1 MRSTFF
7 GLNIG
12 YRGLQAQQRALDITG
27 HNIANANTQG
37 YTRQDVVM
45 SAAQPIRVLQ
55 GYVGTGVDIAEIR
68 RIRDGFLDL
77 QLRTENKSL
86 GEWEVKSNILGTL
99 EVIFNEPS
107 DSSLRSVMDEY
118 WKAWQD
124 LSKNPESM
132 AVRETVMQNG
142 VTLAD
147 TFNHMDRQFADL
159 QEDINQGISIK
170 VDEINSIARQL
181 KDLNGQIIK
190 AESDG
195 TKANDLRDRRDLLVE
210 QLSQIVD
217 IEVVEDSLGA
227 YNVSIGGSSLV
238 NRAYLNGIRYVN
250 NEADP
255 TESIIEWVDPLTGR
269 SQGAVNIKSGA
280 LKGYMTMRD
289 EVVPGLRDQISELA
303 ARIATE
309 VNNLHRS
316 GYYADDQLGGDF
328 FVKTDE
334 NKPFSSG
341 NIKVNDEI
349 KNDVTKLAAAA
360 VTPVLEGDGANAL
373 AIAQLRAR
381 IAINLSV
388 SGPPASITG
397 TSLTEPIT
405 IQDGANQLFFTV
417 DGTTKTITLSTSPP
431 DYTLDMLVTELQT
444 QLDAAFGT
452 GVVQVSRDGIGNDQL
467 KISAVSGGEF
477 QGIYDISGSAAEA
490 LGIRTEYK
498 ATFDDFYRSTVAQLG
513 IYSMEAERM
522 VENQTLLVNQ
532 LENKKEA
539 ISGVSLDEEM
549 TNMIRFQHAYTAAS
563 RVINTMDEMLD
574 LIVNRLG
581 MVGR

>member
-12 YRGLQAQQRALDITG
+12 YKGLQAQQRALDVTS

-37 YTRQDVVM
+37 YTRQDVLM
-45 SAAQPIRVLQ
+45 TASQPIKVLE
-55 GYVGTGVDIAEIR
+55 GYVGTGVDVAEIR

-86 GEWEVKSNILGTL
+86 GEWEIKSNILGNL

-107 DSSLRSVMDEY
+107 ESSLRSVMDEY
-118 WKAWQD
+118 WESWQD
-124 LSKNPESM
+124 LSKNPEST

-142 VTLAD
+142 ITLAD
-147 TFNHMDRQFADL
+147 TFNHTDRQFADL

-170 VDEINSIARQL
+170 IDEINSIARQL
-181 KDLNGQIIK
+181 KDLNGQIVK

-195 TKANDLRDRRDLLVE
+195 AKANDLRDQRDLLVE
-210 QLSQIVD
+210 QLSKIVD
-217 IEVVEDSLGA
+217 IGVVEDSLGA
-227 YNVSIGGSSLV
+227 YNVTIGGSSLV
-238 NRAYLNGIRYVN
+238 NRAYINEIRYVD

-255 TESIIEWVDPLTGR
+255 TASTIEWIDPLTGR
-269 SQGAVNIKSGA
+269 SQGAVNVKGGY

-289 EVVPGLRDQISELA
+289 EVVPGLRAEISELA
-303 ARIATE
+303 NRIATE
-309 VNNLHRS
+309 VNNLHHN
-316 GYYADDQLGGDF
+316 GYYADDQHGGDF
-328 FVKTDE
+328 FVKIDD
-334 NKPFSSG
+334 NKPFSAG
-341 NIKVNDEI
+341 NIKISDEI
-349 KNDVTKLAAAA
+349 KNDVSKIAAAA
-360 VTPVLEGDGANAL
+360 VTPVLDGDGANAL
-373 AIAQLRAR
+373 AIAQLRN
-381 IAINLSV
+381 ITAINR
-388 SGPPASITG
+388 GIIDPPASVTG

-405 IQDGANQLFFTV
+405 VLADANQLSLTI
-417 DGTTKTITLSTSPP
+417 DGTTKTISLSVSPP
-431 DYTLDMLVTELQT
+431 DYTLDTLVAELQT
-444 QLDAAFGT
+444 QLDAAFGA
-452 GVVQVSRDGIGNDQL
+452 GVVEVSRDGAGSDQL
-467 KISAVSGGEF
+467 KISSVSGSEY
-477 QGIYDISGSAAEA
+477 QGIYDISGSAANT
-490 LGIRTEYK
+490 LGIETQYK

-522 VENQTLLVNQ
+522 VENQTLLVGQ

-549 TNMIRFQHAYTAAS
+549 TNMIRFQHAYTASA
-563 RVINTMDEMLD
+563 RVINTMDEMLE